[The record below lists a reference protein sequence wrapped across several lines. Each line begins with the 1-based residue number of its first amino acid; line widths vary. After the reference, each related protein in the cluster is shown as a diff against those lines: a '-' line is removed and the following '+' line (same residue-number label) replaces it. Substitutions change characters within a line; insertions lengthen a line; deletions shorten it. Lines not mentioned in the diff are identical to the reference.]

1 MSTNNAKYLVLRGKN
16 KDIYFIQKRLTKSQ
30 SLIIGKDFIKKSLE
44 TKSLEEA
51 IAKRDKILSELD
63 QMELNINVQENI
75 NMNDNIPKKSIE
87 YTSNMNEN
95 SNNDEKSENVEN
107 NMTISD
113 IDMGTNEDISNNSI
127 SEDKKNTLF
136 TLEMLKLP
144 NKEDLVAKIDKLIPI
159 AILFITL
166 FIALIA

>member
-51 IAKRDKILSELD
+51 IAKRDKIISELD
-63 QMELNINVQENI
+63 QMELNINVPENI
-75 NMNDNIPKKSIE
+75 NMNDNIQNKNIK
-87 YTSNMNEN
+87 YTADTIEN
-95 SNNDEKSENVEN
+95 SNKDEKSENMEN

-113 IDMGTNEDISNNSI
+113 IDMSTNEDISNNSI
-127 SEDKKNTLF
+127 SENQKNGLVS
-136 TLEMLKLP
+136 LKMLKFP

-166 FIALIA
+166 FIALVA